1 MNNKLKYLFG
11 FLNYTKIDELQ
22 IIYDYDYS
30 YHDDTTYQVKKNG
43 RWMRPSSISDFLPSN
58 SQKTLKSLIDSKF
71 SVIHSFL
78 NLDIDEYWRLVLNIQ
93 PKENKISFDV
103 IYKDL
108 KYKKFNKSYRKQDF
122 EPRLIKDVEN
132 IMISFETELLSIIF
146 QGSWGETNVY
156 EIYDDGYKVQNE
168 YLRQYENE
176 LQHVTYNLMSFA
188 YGKYWDDSWG
198 GQGEI
203 EISEDYID
211 IEFEQRDEI
220 WKELK
225 NVIVYE
231 YKNIDNQSINENI
244 EIDEF
249 DDKTFNKIESLLK
262 RKFPFILGIQ
272 KDGYRKNVYTNKDT
286 LYVKVIVDLEKVKN
300 YYKTDFHE
308 TYYNNPYLFKT
319 FEDTERTFLFTPFLM
334 NDKDRLVNFNYNFD
348 KYTNLLISKIPN
360 LGGKKLPEI
369 SIKTIVYKFD
379 WRKYYN
385 PKEYFFNLHGFYPTD
400 SFWT

>member
-11 FLNYTKIDELQ
+11 FLNYTKIEELQ
-22 IIYDYDYS
+22 ITYEYEAS
-30 YHDDTTYQVKKNG
+30 YISDTFVSVKKNNK
-43 RWMRPSSISDFLPSN
+43 WAHHHKISSSLPSN
-58 SQKTLKSLIDSKF
+58 LQKTIKSLVDEKYSEILDF
-71 SVIHSFL
+71 V
-78 NLDIDEYWRLVLNIQ
+78 NTDIDEYWKLVLNIL
-93 PKENKISFDV
+93 PKKNKISFDV

-122 EPRLIKDVEN
+122 KPRLIKDVEN

-146 QGSWGETNVY
+146 QSSWGETNVY

-176 LQHVTYNLMSFA
+176 LEHVTYNLMSFA

-203 EISEDYID
+203 EISKDYID

-231 YKNIDNQSINENI
+231 YKNIDTQSINENI

-272 KDGYRKNVYTNKDT
+272 KDNYQKNVYTNRDT

-300 YYKTDFHE
+300 YYKTDFNE

-319 FEDTERTFLFTPFLM
+319 FEDSERTFLFTPFLM
-334 NDKDRLVNFNYNFD
+334 DDKDRLVNFNYNFD
-348 KYTNLLISKIPN
+348 TYTNLLISKIPN
-360 LGGKKLPEI
+360 LGGKKLPDI

-400 SFWT
+400 SWT